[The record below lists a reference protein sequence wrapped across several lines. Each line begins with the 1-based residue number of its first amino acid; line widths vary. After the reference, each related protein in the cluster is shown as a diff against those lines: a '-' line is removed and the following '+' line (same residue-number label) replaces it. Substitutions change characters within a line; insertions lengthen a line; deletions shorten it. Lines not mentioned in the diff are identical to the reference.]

1 MRIILALAAFAA
13 FSVQPALAS
22 ADCDAWA
29 NLAKE
34 IMTSRQAGVPI
45 TDVVALFKRMD
56 GYTADKQ
63 RLIFQ
68 AYEAPRFQT
77 EEHKQREIT
86 EFQNSAYLACA
97 RKRN

>member
-13 FSVQPALAS
+13 FSVQPARAS

-45 TDVVALFKRMD
+45 TDVIALFKRMD

-97 RKRN
+97 RKRD